1 MLLGQQTTD
10 GVRRKR
16 KLEKSLQ
23 GAIEKFQ
30 FLLDVQE
37 ADFESEGLGRFPKF
51 NDWFRQTITDVYGR
65 TIPDTTKFL
74 CEALGVNLVNAP
86 TVPEPVGETT
96 SKKRKIAEV
105 IDVEEEC
112 KVIPTKRQFVR
123 KEAPKPSRV
132 TFRTTDASDCKL
144 DL

>member
-74 CEALGVNLVNAP
+74 C
-86 TVPEPVGETT
+86 
-96 SKKRKIAEV
+96 
-105 IDVEEEC
+105 
-112 KVIPTKRQFVR
+112 
-123 KEAPKPSRV
+123 
-132 TFRTTDASDCKL
+132 
-144 DL
+144 